1 MLQQLVTKFLL
12 KVWTQDNKYCVC
24 ILAEEPPRIS
34 ECYLTFLKTRIMGLH
49 FAADSMRYLRWN
61 FYGGLRN
68 TSYFISARMSDV
80 SAVQG
85 HPRSI
90 IDLGTSWKR
99 VCDFLLVR
107 YNNLGPI
114 LHRFGDIAGF
124 MCSWPHAYSTLI
136 LGCFRCTRSPMSES
150 LWAGALCCSAV
161 KLFLKYSDLSP
172 ERHGETDRLTD
183 RPTDRQTTY
192 YRITALSI
200 ASPVKILEYHMIELE
215 HLRKLDE
222 RIAYE
227 DQ

>member
-1 MLQQLVTKFLL
+1 VFASLL
-12 KVWTQDNKYCVC
+12 KN
-24 ILAEEPPRIS
+24 PREYPNIG
-34 ECYLTFLKTRIMGLH
+34 YLTFLKTRIMGLH

-150 LWAGALCCSAV
+150 LSRCLM
-161 KLFLKYSDLSP
+161 LFGREIIFEVFRPVTWTSRRD
-172 ERHGETDRLTD
+172 RQTDRSTD
-183 RPTDRQTTY
+183 GQTTY

-200 ASPVKILEYHMIELE
+200 ASRGKNLGVSHDWTWTLEKTWWTYSLWGSITC
-215 HLRKLDE
+215 
-222 RIAYE
+222 
-227 DQ
+227 